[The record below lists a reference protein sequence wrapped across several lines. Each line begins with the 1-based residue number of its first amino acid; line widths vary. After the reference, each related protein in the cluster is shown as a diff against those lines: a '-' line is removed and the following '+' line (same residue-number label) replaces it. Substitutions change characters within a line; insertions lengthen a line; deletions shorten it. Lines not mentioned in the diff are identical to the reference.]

1 MAEWLNLDHYD
12 LGTFVDYVYALKQ
25 ERDALR
31 AQLPSQGG
39 EAVEVVAYIDGGG
52 AIYTAKLLE
61 IMSVEPDGCEQL
73 MTVAQHQR
81 ILAAATRPADQVA
94 DDLTMV
100 KVSREL
106 LERVVKADASRGAS
120 AVDLVDGWKAM
131 QQLRALL
138 AKSEGVKP

>member
-39 EAVEVVAYIDGGG
+39 EAVGEVRPLSDGKQY
-52 AIYTAKLLE
+52 AALYTMAGRHLVGEKLY
-61 IMSVEPDGCEQL
+61 
-73 MTVAQHQR
+73 TH
-81 ILAAATRPADQVA
+81 PADQVA
-94 DDLTMV
+94 DGLTMV